1 MRPLTILIPLFSCQ
15 AFLGC
20 GQPNITASKTQS
32 MDPAYKEAIRT
43 DGYQFIDPNGMT
55 IKSRFLLPE
64 GFKRLQYKT
73 VAFGSFLEN
82 LPLYS
87 IDQEVH
93 YYNGKIK
100 RRENIYN
107 SVVKLHIGKRDL
119 HQCADAIMRLRADY
133 LYGQKRYKDIKFNFL
148 SDGKPRAY
156 TNYAKGDYSYPTYWK
171 YLEYIFAY
179 ANTASLHDELHQVN
193 TTQEVKI
200 GDTFIQKGSPIGH
213 AVIVVD
219 LAKNNSGKTIVLLA
233 QSYMP
238 AQDIQILNNWNDSKL
253 SPWYDI
259 DQNIIK
265 TPEWTFYPK
274 NLKTWE

>member
-1 MRPLTILIPLFSCQ
+1 MRPLAILIPLFSCQ
-15 AFLGC
+15 VFLGC
-20 GQPNITASKTQS
+20 GQPNITASKTQAIDS
-32 MDPAYKEAIRT
+32 ASKETVRT
-43 DGYQFIDPNGMT
+43 DGNQFIDPNGIT
-55 IKSRFLLPE
+55 VKSRFLLPE
-64 GFKRLQYKT
+64 GFKRLQYKAD
-73 VAFGSFLEN
+73 AFGNFLEN
-82 LPLYS
+82 LPLYP

-100 RRENIYN
+100 RRQNIYN
-107 SVVKLHIGKRDL
+107 SVVKLDIGKRDL
-119 HQCADAIMRLRADY
+119 HQCADAVMRLRADY

-156 TNYAKGDYSYPTYWK
+156 TNYAKGDYSYLTYWK

-179 ANTASLHDELHQVN
+179 ANTASLHDELHHVN

-219 LAKNNSGKTIVLLA
+219 LAKDNSGKTIVLLA

-238 AQDIQILNNWNDSKL
+238 AQDIQILNNWNNSKL

-259 DQNIIK
+259 DQDVIK

>member
-43 DGYQFIDPNGMT
+43 DGYQFIAPNGMT

-259 DQNIIK
+259 DQDIIK

>member
-1 MRPLTILIPLFSCQ
+1 MRSIYVLIPLLSCQ
-15 AFLGC
+15 VFSGC
-20 GQPNITASKTQS
+20 GQPNVAAPNNKTLNS
-32 MDPAYKEAIRT
+32 ATTESIAP
-43 DGYQFIDPNGMT
+43 DGNQFINPDGMT
-55 IKSRFLLPE
+55 IKSRILLPE
-64 GFKRLQYKT
+64 GFKRPTYR
-73 VAFGSFLEN
+73 VEEFGNFLEN
-82 LPLYS
+82 LPLYP

-100 RRENIYN
+100 PRNNIYN
-107 SVVKLHIGKRDL
+107 SVVKLDIGKRDL
-119 HQCADAIMRLRADY
+119 HQCADAVMRLRADY
-133 LYGQKRYKDIKFNFL
+133 LYQQKRYKDIKFNFL
-148 SDGKPRAY
+148 SDSKPRAY

-171 YLEYIFAY
+171 YLEYVFAY
-179 ANTASLHDELHQVN
+179 ANTASLHDELPSVK

-213 AVIVVD
+213 AIIVVD
-219 LAKNNSGKTIVLLA
+219 LAKDSTGKTIVLLA

-238 AQDIQILNNWNDSKL
+238 AQEIQILNNWNNSTL

-259 DQNIIK
+259 DQDIIK

>member
-1 MRPLTILIPLFSCQ
+1 MRSIYVLIPLLSCQ
-15 AFLGC
+15 VFSGC
-20 GQPNITASKTQS
+20 GQPNVAAPNNKTLN
-32 MDPAYKEAIRT
+32 PATTESIAP
-43 DGYQFIDPNGMT
+43 DGNQFIKPDGMT
-55 IKSRFLLPE
+55 VKSRILLPE
-64 GFKRLQYKT
+64 GFKRPTYR
-73 VAFGSFLEN
+73 VEEFGHFLEN
-82 LPLYS
+82 LPLYP

-100 RRENIYN
+100 PRNNIYN
-107 SVVKLHIGKRDL
+107 SVMKLDIGKRDL
-119 HQCADAIMRLRADY
+119 HQCADAVMRLRADY
-133 LYGQKRYKDIKFNFL
+133 LYQQKRYKDIKFNFL
-148 SDGKPRAY
+148 SDSKPRAY

-171 YLEYIFAY
+171 YLEYVFAY
-179 ANTASLHDELHQVN
+179 ANTASLHDELPSVK

-213 AVIVVD
+213 AIIVVD
-219 LAKNNSGKTIVLLA
+219 LAKDSTGKTIVLLA

-238 AQDIQILNNWNDSKL
+238 AQEIQILNNWNNSTL

-259 DQNIIK
+259 DQDIIK

>member
-1 MRPLTILIPLFSCQ
+1 MRSIYVLIPLLSCQ
-15 AFLGC
+15 VFSGC
-20 GQPNITASKTQS
+20 GQPNVAAPNNKTLN
-32 MDPAYKEAIRT
+32 PATTESIAP
-43 DGYQFIDPNGMT
+43 DGNQFIKPDGMT
-55 IKSRFLLPE
+55 IKSRILLPE
-64 GFKRLQYKT
+64 GFKRPTYR
-73 VAFGSFLEN
+73 VEEFGHFLEN
-82 LPLYS
+82 LPLYP

-100 RRENIYN
+100 PRNNIYN
-107 SVVKLHIGKRDL
+107 SVVKLDIGKRDL
-119 HQCADAIMRLRADY
+119 HQCADAVMRLRADY
-133 LYGQKRYKDIKFNFL
+133 LYQQKRYKDIKFNFL
-148 SDGKPRAY
+148 SDSKPRAY

-171 YLEYIFAY
+171 YLEYVFAY
-179 ANTASLHDELHQVN
+179 ANTASLHDELPSVK

-213 AVIVVD
+213 AIIVVD
-219 LAKNNSGKTIVLLA
+219 LAKDSTGKTIVLLA

-238 AQDIQILNNWNDSKL
+238 AQEIQILNNWDNSTL

-259 DQNIIK
+259 DQDIIK